1 MKEIHVAGTASRGI
15 VVSHVLKYEE
25 PDYTPSGGGITAEQ
39 AEAEQETFEHAR
51 AIFLQHILQSWT
63 ILSCWKASAAGSQE
77 NTRMHR
83 PQYMRR
89 LRSLRQCLMSLM
101 TPI

>member
-51 AIFLQHILQSWT
+51 QAVKAALGELSLIHI
-63 ILSCWKASAAGSQE
+63 
-77 NTRMHR
+77 
-83 PQYMRR
+83 
-89 LRSLRQCLMSLM
+89 
-101 TPI
+101 